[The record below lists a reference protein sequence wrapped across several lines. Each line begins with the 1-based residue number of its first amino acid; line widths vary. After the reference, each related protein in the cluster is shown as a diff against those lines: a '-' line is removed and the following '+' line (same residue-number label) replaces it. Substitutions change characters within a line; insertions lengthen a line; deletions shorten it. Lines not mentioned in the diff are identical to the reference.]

1 MTTLK
6 PQDLQWV
13 LQRIPRH
20 VLQAIKDSNG
30 RVFVAGG
37 FIRSCIANEPPNDI
51 DMFVSSKIEAKGLA
65 EQLALVFRHTTHRH
79 RDQPRYVE
87 TDNAF
92 TISGGYRTPLQIIHR
107 WTFNS
112 PRECVESFD
121 FTIARAAVWWGLPPV
136 LQMGNNEAGWQSV
149 CDDDFYADLAAKRLV
164 YKSPIREEEA
174 GGSMLRVLKF
184 YQRGFRI
191 PLDSLGAVMA
201 RMFVHINVDPRQV
214 AIMDQAQFERHVAP
228 QLTEM
233 LREVDPALDPDHIA
247 HLPSMKE

>member
-1 MTTLK
+1 MTTLR

-13 LQRIPRH
+13 LQRIPQH
-20 VLQAIKDSNG
+20 VLHAIKDAKG

-65 EQLALVFRHTTHRH
+65 ELLALEFRRTSHRH
-79 RDQPRYVE
+79 RDQPRYIE
-87 TDNAF
+87 TENAF
-92 TISGGYRTPLQIIHR
+92 TISEGYKTPLQIIHR

-121 FTIARAAVWWGLPPV
+121 FTIARAAIWWDVGGQKGDGFEP
-136 LQMGNNEAGWQSV
+136 GWRSV
-149 CDDDFYADLAAKRLV
+149 CDDDFYSDLAAKRLV
-164 YKSPIREEEA
+164 YKAPVRVEDA

-184 YQRGFRI
+184 YQRGYRI

-201 RMFVHINVDPRQV
+201 RMHSAVDVSHGGSEQAKE
-214 AIMDQAQFERHVAP
+214 AIAAK

-247 HLPSMKE
+247 HLPSMD